1 MTEEKIIPWEKLPI
15 TNTFMFNK
23 VMTSDLDACRGVI
36 ETLLGIKISRVEC
49 VQDEKTLE
57 VDALAKGVRFDVYVS
72 NSSQVFDVEL
82 QMVNRGDLPMRAR
95 YYQSVADVEN
105 LNRGMSYSEMKE
117 NYTLFLCPFDLFG
130 KNLPVYTFENTCR
143 EAPEIKLND
152 KTLKVF
158 YNFKRYDM
166 IPDEERKRLLEFFS
180 SGRSASKLTGRL
192 DTILHE
198 LRGKQKWRNEYMTW
212 EMMLKERH
220 DDGRDEG
227 IAIGE
232 KRGRAEGRTEGR
244 AEGRTE
250 GRAEGRTEGIAE
262 GKIETAR
269 NMLKNGLSADLITK
283 CTGISAQQ
291 ISELL

>member
-72 NSSQVFDVEL
+72 NSTQVFDVEL

-95 YYQSVADVEN
+95 YYQSVADVDA
-105 LNRGMSYSEMKE
+105 LNRGMGYSEMKE

-180 SGRSASKLTGRL
+180 SGRSASRLTGRL

-198 LRGKQKWRNEYMTW
+198 LQGKQRWRNEYMTW

-220 DDGRDEG
+220 DDG

-232 KRGRAEGRTEGR
+232 KRGITK
-244 AEGRTE
+244 
-250 GRAEGRTEGIAE
+250 

-269 NMLKNGLSADLITK
+269 NMLKNGISADLITK

-291 ISELL
+291 ISELLQTFF

>member
-1 MTEEKIIPWEKLPI
+1 
-15 TNTFMFNK
+15 
-23 VMTSDLDACRGVI
+23 
-36 ETLLGIKISRVEC
+36 
-49 VQDEKTLE
+49 
-57 VDALAKGVRFDVYVS
+57 
-72 NSSQVFDVEL
+72 
-82 QMVNRGDLPMRAR
+82 
-95 YYQSVADVEN
+95 
-105 LNRGMSYSEMKE
+105 
-117 NYTLFLCPFDLFG
+117 
-130 KNLPVYTFENTCR
+130 
-143 EAPEIKLND
+143 
-152 KTLKVF
+152 
-158 YNFKRYDM
+158 DM

-198 LRGKQKWRNEYMTW
+198 LQGKQRWRQQYMTW

-227 IAIGE
+227 RTEGIAIGE
-232 KRGRAEGRTEGR
+232 KRGEKR
-244 AEGRTE
+244 

>member
-1 MTEEKIIPWEKLPI
+1 
-15 TNTFMFNK
+15 
-23 VMTSDLDACRGVI
+23 
-36 ETLLGIKISRVEC
+36 
-49 VQDEKTLE
+49 
-57 VDALAKGVRFDVYVS
+57 
-72 NSSQVFDVEL
+72 
-82 QMVNRGDLPMRAR
+82 LPMRAR

-105 LNRGMSYSEMKE
+105 LNRGMGYSALKE

-130 KNLPVYTFENTCR
+130 RGLPVYTFENTCR
-143 EAPEIKLND
+143 ENPEIKLND

-166 IPDEERKRLLEFFS
+166 IPDEDRRQLLEFFS
-180 SGRSASKLTGRL
+180 SGKSAPGLTGRL

-198 LRGKQKWRNEYMTW
+198 LQGKQRWRQQYMTL

-220 DDGRDEG
+220 DDG
-227 IAIGE
+227 IAIGEKRGE
-232 KRGRAEGRTEGR
+232 KRGRAEGI
-244 AEGRTE
+244 
-250 GRAEGRTEGIAE
+250 AEGRTEGIAI
-262 GKIETAR
+262 GIQQTQIETAR

>member
-36 ETLLGIKISRVEC
+36 ETLLGIKISRIEC

-72 NSSQVFDVEL
+72 NSTQVFDVEL

-95 YYQSVADVEN
+95 YYQSVADVDA
-105 LNRGMSYSEMKE
+105 LNRGMGYSALKE

-130 KNLPVYTFENTCR
+130 RGLPVYTFENTCR

-192 DTILHE
+192 DVILKE

-227 IAIGE
+227 RTEGIAIGEKRGRTEGIAIGE
-232 KRGRAEGRTEGR
+232 KRGRAEGM
-244 AEGRTE
+244 A
-250 GRAEGRTEGIAE
+250 A